1 LTMAQYMKK
10 TNKLKEFFQLL
21 FDHPMGIAGSS
32 IITLFLI
39 MAFFA
44 PFLGTQDPAAS
55 GALENLLQPPS
66 SQFWFGT
73 DDLARDIWSQTIFGS
88 RISLTI
94 GFVAAIITVFVGTA
108 VGLASGYYGKMLDE
122 LLMRIVDFFMMLPEL
137 PLMIVLAAIL
147 GPSMWNIIMVVTLVA
162 WPRTARVVR
171 SQVLSLKERPFVES
185 SRCIGAS
192 NFQLMFSE
200 ILPNVVPLMFAQA
213 VLMVT
218 EAIYAE
224 AVLSFLGLGD
234 PTSISWGMMLHSVF
248 ESGVIAESYWW
259 VMPPIV
265 SIVTLIV
272 SFSLLGT
279 AVSDILEPGYREK
292 KGY

>member
-1 LTMAQYMKK
+1 MAQYLRK
-10 TNKLKEFFQLL
+10 TNKVKEFFQLL
-21 FDHPMGIAGSS
+21 FGHPMGAVGVVIIA
-32 IITLFLI
+32 LFLA

-44 PFLGTQDPAAS
+44 PFLGTVDPYAS
-55 GALENLLQPPS
+55 GNVDNLLSPPS

-73 DDLARDIWSQTIFGS
+73 DDLARDIYSQTIYGS
-88 RISLTI
+88 RVSLTI
-94 GFVAAIITVFVGTA
+94 GFVAALITVFSGTFI
-108 VGLASGYYGKMLDE
+108 GLIAGYYGKMMDE
-122 LLMRIVDFFMMLPEL
+122 ALMRIVDFFMMLPEL
-137 PLMIVLAAIL
+137 PLMIVLAAVL
-147 GPSMWNIIMVVTLVA
+147 GPSMWNIILVVSLVS
-162 WPRTARVVR
+162 WPTTARVVR

-192 NFQLMFSE
+192 NFQLMFAE

-213 VLMVT
+213 VLMIT

-259 VMPPIV
+259 VVPPIV

-279 AVSDILEPGYREK
+279 AVSDILEPGYKEK
-292 KGY
+292 KGF

>member
-1 LTMAQYMKK
+1 MAQYLRK
-10 TNKLKEFFQLL
+10 TNKFYEFFQLL
-21 FDHPMGIAGSS
+21 FGHPMGLAGVA

-44 PFLGTQDPAAS
+44 PFLGTVDPSAS
-55 GALENLLQPPS
+55 GDVDNLLSPPS

-73 DDLARDIWSQTIFGS
+73 DDLARDVYSQIIYGS

-94 GFVAAIITVFVGTA
+94 GFVAALITVFSGTFI
-108 VGLASGYYGKMLDE
+108 GLIAGYYGKLLDE
-122 LLMRIVDFFMMLPEL
+122 VLMRIVDFFMMLPEL
-137 PLMIVLAAIL
+137 PLMIVLAAVL
-147 GPSMWNIIMVVTLVA
+147 GPSMWNIIMVVSLVS
-162 WPRTARVVR
+162 WPTTARIVR

-192 NFQLMFSE
+192 NFQLMFVE

-213 VLMVT
+213 VIMIT

-234 PTSISWGMMLHSVF
+234 PTTISWGMMLNFVF

-259 VMPPIV
+259 VVPPIV
-265 SIVTLIV
+265 SIVALIV

-279 AVSDILEPGYREK
+279 AVSDILEPGYKEK
-292 KGY
+292 KGF

>member
-1 LTMAQYMKK
+1 MAQYLRT

-21 FDHPMGIAGSS
+21 FGHPMGAVGVA
-32 IITLFLI
+32 IIILFLA
-39 MAFFA
+39 MALFA
-44 PFLGTQDPAAS
+44 PFLGTVDPAAS
-55 GALENLLQPPS
+55 GDVDNLLIPPS

-73 DDLARDIWSQTIFGS
+73 DDLARDIWSQTIYGS
-88 RISLTI
+88 RVSLTI
-94 GFVAAIITVFVGTA
+94 GFVAALITVFSGTLL
-108 VGLASGYYGKMLDE
+108 GLVAGYFGKIVDE
-122 LLMRIVDFFMMLPEL
+122 VLMRIVDFFMMLPEL
-137 PLMIVLAAIL
+137 PLMIVLAAVL
-147 GPSMWNIIMVVTLVA
+147 GPNLWNIILVVSLVS
-162 WPRTARVVR
+162 WPTTARVVR

-213 VLMVT
+213 VLMIT

-234 PTSISWGMMLHSVF
+234 PTTISWGMMLNAVF

-259 VMPPIV
+259 VVPPIAC
-265 SIVTLIV
+265 IVALIV

-279 AVSDILEPGYREK
+279 AVSDILEPGYKEK
-292 KGY
+292 KGF

>member
-1 LTMAQYMKK
+1 MAQYMKK
-10 TNKLKEFFQLL
+10 NNKLKEFFQLL
-21 FDHPMGIAGSS
+21 FGHPMGLAGTS
-32 IITLFLI
+32 IISLFLI

-73 DDLARDIWSQTIFGS
+73 DDLARDVWSQVIYGS
-88 RISLTI
+88 RISLSI
-94 GFVAAIITVFVGTA
+94 GFIAALITVFFGTI
-108 VGLASGYYGKMLDE
+108 VGLASGYYGKIIDE
-122 LLMRIVDFFMMLPEL
+122 ILMRIVDFFMMLPEL
-137 PLMIVLAAIL
+137 PLMIVLAAVL
-147 GPSMWNIIMVVTLVA
+147 GPNMWNIILVVTLVS

-192 NFQLMFSE
+192 NFQLMFAE

-248 ESGVIAESYWW
+248 DSGVIAESYWW
-259 VMPPIV
+259 VIPPIV

-292 KGY
+292 KGF

>member
-1 LTMAQYMKK
+1 MAQYLKK
-10 TNKLKEFFQLL
+10 NNKIKEFFQLL
-21 FDHPMGIAGSS
+21 FGHPMGLVGRV
-32 IITLFLI
+32 IIILFLG

-44 PFLGTQDPAAS
+44 PFLGTQDPTKS
-55 GALENLLQPPS
+55 GAVEHLLIPPS
-66 SQFWFGT
+66 SLFWFGS
-73 DDLARDIWSQTIFGS
+73 DDLARDIWSQIIYGS

-94 GFVAAIITVFVGTA
+94 GFVAALITVFTGTF
-108 VGLASGYYGKMLDE
+108 VGLVSGYYGKMIDE
-122 LLMRIVDFFMMLPEL
+122 ILMHIVDFFMMLPEL
-137 PLMIVLAAIL
+137 PLMIVLAAVL
-147 GPSMWNIIMVVTLVA
+147 GPSMWNIILVVSLVS
-162 WPRTARVVR
+162 WPTTARVVR

-192 NFQLMFSE
+192 NMQLMFAE

-213 VLMVT
+213 VLMIT

-234 PTSISWGMMLHSVF
+234 PTSISWGMMLNHVF

-259 VMPPIV
+259 VAPPII
-265 SIVTLIV
+265 SIVALIV

-279 AVSDILEPGYREK
+279 AVSDILEPGYKEK
-292 KGY
+292 RGF

>member
-1 LTMAQYMKK
+1 MVLYLKK
-10 TNKLKEFFQLL
+10 SNKVKEFFHLL
-21 FDHPMGIAGSS
+21 FSHPMGFIGVA
-32 IITLFLI
+32 IITVFMI

-44 PFLGTQDPAAS
+44 PYLGTQDPGAS
-55 GALENLLQPPS
+55 GELENLLIPPTT
-66 SQFWFGT
+66 QFWFGT
-73 DDLARDIWSQTIFGS
+73 DDLARDIYSQIIYGS

-94 GFVAAIITVFVGTA
+94 GFVAALITVFTGTL
-108 VGLASGYYGKMLDE
+108 VGLVSGYYGKMVDE
-122 LLMRIVDFFMMLPEL
+122 ILMRIVDFFMMLPQL
-137 PLMIVLAAIL
+137 PLMIVLAAVM
-147 GPSMWNIIMVVTLVA
+147 GPSMWNIVFVVSLVS
-162 WPRTARVVR
+162 WPTTARVVR
-171 SQVLSLKERPFVES
+171 SQVLSLKERPFIES

-192 NFQLMFSE
+192 SYQLMFEE

-213 VLMVT
+213 VIMIT

-234 PTSISWGMMLHSVF
+234 PSSISWGMMLNFVF

-265 SIVTLIV
+265 SIVVLIV

-279 AVSDILEPGYREK
+279 AISDILEPGYKEK
-292 KGY
+292 KGF

>member
-1 LTMAQYMKK
+1 MSQALRK
-10 TNKLKEFFQLL
+10 TNKFLEFFQLL
-21 FDHPMGIAGSS
+21 FGHPMGLAGLV
-32 IITLFLI
+32 IITMFVT
-39 MAFFA
+39 MALFA
-44 PFLGTQDPAAS
+44 PYLGTVDPAAS
-55 GALENLLQPPS
+55 GDVENLLIPPS
-66 SQFWFGT
+66 TQFWFGT

-94 GFVAAIITVFVGTA
+94 GFVAAFITVFSGTI
-108 VGLASGYYGKMLDE
+108 VGLIAGYYGKFVDE
-122 LLMRIVDFFMMLPEL
+122 VLMRIVDFFMMLPEL
-137 PLMIVLAAIL
+137 PLMIVLAAVL
-147 GPSMWNIIMVVTLVA
+147 GPSMWNIILVVSLVS
-162 WPRTARVVR
+162 WPTTARVVR

-192 NFQLMFSE
+192 NVQLMFSE

-213 VLMVT
+213 VIMIT

-248 ESGVIAESYWW
+248 ESGVISESYWW
-259 VMPPIV
+259 VAPPIV
-265 SIVTLIV
+265 SIVALIV

-279 AVSDILEPGYREK
+279 AVSDVLEPGYKEK
-292 KGY
+292 KGF